1 MKKYSVDFFDFKSR
15 LTNNQILDRLNER
28 TLKKKYLTMEPTD
41 KDFIGRIQDDKFEIF
56 QASFFPYGA
65 ACVLQGTI
73 SPTSDIKVTTSLHK
87 GFRILFAVWVI
98 AITTLFLVTWFFSS
112 KEFDSLIVFI
122 IGMPIMTLVFRLFL
136 HGAYV
141 LARDK
146 GLKKIKDLLDI
157 G

>member
-1 MKKYSVDFFDFKSR
+1 
-15 LTNNQILDRLNER
+15 
-28 TLKKKYLTMEPTD
+28 MEPTD

-56 QASFFPYGA
+56 QASFFPHGA
-65 ACVLQGTI
+65 ACILQGTI
-73 SPTSDIKVTTSLHK
+73 LPTSDIKVTTSLHK

-98 AITTLFLVTWFFSS
+98 AITTLFLVTWFFNSR
-112 KEFDSLIVFI
+112 EFDSLIVFI
-122 IGMPIMTLVFRLFL
+122 IGMPIMTFVFRLFL

-157 G
+157 E